1 MAFDK
6 QLLLIGIVGS
16 VLTTLALAWMSG
28 WGWTATL
35 AIGVF
40 FVVFDIIR
48 TRNAK
53 RNVNRLRNWYLLRHR
68 QPPDESILA
77 FIAHSQSAIMLW
89 FVEIVSLG
97 SVALAIFFLVKT
109 PEHWLMAVPA
119 LAFSDFAPLST
130 RVCSCC
136 VTPRRRHPV
145 QIQSHKKSG

>member
-119 LAFSDFAPLST
+119 LAFFGLCAAFNTRLLVLRHTAAPPPSPNPI
-130 RVCSCC
+130 S
-136 VTPRRRHPV
+136 
-145 QIQSHKKSG
+145 